1 MKYIKCLILAVVL
14 FGAVSCSVDRVP
26 ETQLSDATFWL
37 SENDLNSA
45 ANYLYTFLP
54 SIPLYEDNMSIDGFA
69 VEPNSISNGTRTVP
83 NWDDYYTNSYKL
95 IRAACNIIAKAPKAV
110 SAGIDPGIVNKYVAE
125 AKFFR
130 AWAYYNLVKRYGD
143 VILVTTPLASDAKEL
158 TAARTNRE
166 IVYDTIYADL
176 DFAAANLQ
184 LPTVMGAA
192 NYGRISR
199 TAVWAVESRAALFA
213 GTWNKFHNMGEWRKH
228 LERSKNAADKIIQS
242 GEHSLYTG
250 GYFNL
255 YQYQAEGMNNKEN
268 VMVRR
273 YGSNDAD
280 IISYHNVPM
289 AMVSG
294 GVINPTKYL
303 VDAYLMK
310 DGLPIN
316 KSPLYK
322 TPDSIIQVF
331 DNRDKRLSETVMKR
345 GDNFSLTAKFVVS
358 THSTGYTYRKFVI
371 QEDMGKSRS
380 YIDYTIIR
388 YAEVL
393 LNYAE
398 AKYELDGGI
407 SDADLNRTINLLRD
421 RGEVAHLTNAFATAN
436 ALNLREEI
444 RRERRVEL
452 SMEGFR
458 YWDLLRWKTSEC
470 ELPRPVLGAYFFKE
484 EYLALG
490 YAWNPNVNAGNF
502 IMPES
507 GDMRT
512 FIPQRD
518 YLWPLPLT
526 ELSMNPNLV
535 QNPNWN

>member
-1 MKYIKCLILAVVL
+1 MKYIKYLMLAVML
-14 FGAVSCSVDRVP
+14 TGAGACSVDRVP
-26 ETQLSDATFWL
+26 ETQLSDATFWR
-37 SENDLNSA
+37 SEGDLNSA

-54 SIPLYEDNMSIDGFA
+54 SLPVYDDNMSIDGFA
-69 VEPNSISNGTRTVP
+69 VYPNDVSNGTRTVP
-83 NWDDYYTNSYKL
+83 NWDDDYANAYKL
-95 IRAACNIIAKAPKAV
+95 IRAACNIIAKAPRAT
-110 SAGIDPGIVNKYVAE
+110 SAGVDPGIVEKYVAE
-125 AKFFR
+125 ARFFR

-176 DFAAANLQ
+176 EFAAAKLQ
-184 LPTVMGAA
+184 LPSVMGES

-199 TAVWAVESRAALFA
+199 TAVWAVESRAALFE
-213 GTWNKFHNMGEWRKH
+213 GTWNKFHNAGEWRTH
-228 LERSKNAADKIIQS
+228 LERAKNAAEKVIQS

-255 YQYQAEGMNNKEN
+255 YQYQAEGMGNKEN

-273 YGSNDAD
+273 YGANDAN
-280 IISYHNVPM
+280 IISYHNIPM
-289 AMVSG
+289 AIISG
-294 GVINPTKYL
+294 GVVNPTKYL

-310 DGLPIN
+310 DGLPID
-316 KSPLYK
+316 KSPLY
-322 TPDSIIQVF
+322 TRPDSANKVF
-331 DNRDKRLSETVMKR
+331 NNRDKRLSETVMKR
-345 GDNFSLTAKFVVS
+345 GDNFSLTGKFVVS
-358 THSTGYTYRKFVI
+358 GSATGYNYRKYVI

-380 YIDYTIIR
+380 YIDYAIIR

-398 AKYELDGGI
+398 ARYELDAGI
-407 SDADLNRTINLLRD
+407 TDADLDRTINQLRD
-421 RGEVAHLTNAFATAN
+421 RGEIAHLTNAFAIAHG
-436 ALNLREEI
+436 LNIREEI
-444 RRERRVEL
+444 RRERRIEL

-458 YWDLLRWKTSEC
+458 YWDLLRWKTAET
-470 ELPRPVLGAYFFKE
+470 ELPKPVLGAYFFKDE
-484 EYLALG
+484 FLALG
-490 YAWNPNVNAGNF
+490 YSLTPNLNPDNY

-507 GDMRT
+507 GNMRT
-512 FIPQRD
+512 FLPQRD

-526 ELSMNPNLV
+526 EISMNPNLV